1 MDDIA
6 RESLLY
12 DFYGELL
19 TEKKRQVVEMSH
31 DSDMSLSEIADI
43 TGVSRAAVHDSLKA
57 AEKQLANYEEKLG
70 LVQKYI
76 DREKKVSSLLSQID
90 GIREMNGK
98 KAPADDIS
106 KALDDLADGVRSLS
120 GE

>member
-57 AEKQLANYEEKLG
+57 AEKQLEHYEDKLG

-76 DREKKVSSLLSQID
+76 DREKTVSSLIDQIEE
-90 GIREMNGK
+90 IREMNGK
-98 KAPADDIS
+98 NDPADDIS
-106 KALDDLADGVRSLS
+106 EALDRLAEGVRSLS